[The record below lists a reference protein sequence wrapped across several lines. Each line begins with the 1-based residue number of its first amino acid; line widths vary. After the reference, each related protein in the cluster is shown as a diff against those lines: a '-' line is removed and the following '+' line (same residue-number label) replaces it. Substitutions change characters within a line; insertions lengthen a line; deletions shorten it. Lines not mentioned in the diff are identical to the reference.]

1 MSIHQ
6 FCAAAKLRLRKLASS
21 PELIQNIK
29 SESEK
34 LSGKSE
40 SEKFAAKLRLRKLA
54 SSPELIQNAQHLQKA
69 QMSPIDTES
78 QALRLNVYGTQG
90 FLLRKYGT
98 SYVGLLSI
106 DARKLS
112 LSFFVI

>member
-6 FCAAAKLRLRKLASS
+6 FCAAKLRLRKLASS

-40 SEKFAAKLRLRKLA
+40 SEKCTAKLRLRILA

-78 QALRLNVYGTQG
+78 QG
-90 FLLRKYGT
+90 FLLWKYGI

-106 DARKLS
+106 DA
-112 LSFFVI
+112 